1 MHKGIWGL
9 ARVVR
14 RHLSP
19 ETVGTRGAKFEEGCN
34 GLLDPVRSDSETS
47 SHEVDGQVSIFR
59 REWRPV
65 TAGTGSGPEGSR
77 LTVDIRRPWGNGAE
91 DECFGERRN
100 VQSTDDA
107 SPFTITMSKV
117 TIIGATGN
125 VGMFA
130 SYAIS
135 ANPHVREILLYG
147 REGRETVLRGITQDF
162 VDSFAA
168 RGTNLKI
175 NWTTN
180 LKDAAGSDVVVITA
194 GVPRSPGQDRLDLAM
209 GNARIIAPLAQ
220 TVGVIAPETKILVVT
235 NPVDVMTCV
244 ALKHSGLK
252 PSQVFG
258 LGTHL
263 DSMRLKSL
271 IAAYFKVHV
280 SEVHTRIIGEH
291 GESMV
296 PLWSATTIGGIKISN
311 LPAFAHLPV
320 KEIIESVKCSGQ
332 LIIKDKGSTV
342 YGPGEAIATLVKTV
356 LGDENRILT
365 VSAYIQS
372 EVHGIGEG
380 DVCIGVP
387 ARINRNG
394 VFPITIR
401 IDESEVIAFR
411 ESVEKIRTNTRTV
424 LSNLNE

>member
-1 MHKGIWGL
+1 MH
-9 ARVVR
+9 
-14 RHLSP
+14 
-19 ETVGTRGAKFEEGCN
+19 
-34 GLLDPVRSDSETS
+34 SDCETS

-65 TAGTGSGPEGSR
+65 AAGTGSGPEGSR
-77 LTVDIRRPWGNGAE
+77 LTVDIRRPWGNGVE
-91 DECFGERRN
+91 DGCFGKRSN
-100 VQSTDDA
+100 VQSTDNT
-107 SPFTITMSKV
+107 SPCLIIMSKV
-117 TIIGATGN
+117 TILGATGN
-125 VGMFA
+125 VGLFA

-147 REGRETVLRGITQDF
+147 REGRETLLRGITQDF

-168 RGTNLKI
+168 RGTNIKI

-180 LKDAAGSDVVVITA
+180 LKDAAGSDVVVITS
-194 GVPRSPGQDRLDLAM
+194 GIPRTPGQDRLDLALE
-209 GNARIIAPLAQ
+209 NAKVITPLAQ
-220 TVGVIAPETKILVVT
+220 TIGVIAPETKILVVT

-244 ALKHSGLK
+244 ALKYSGLN

-291 GESMV
+291 GDSMV

-320 KEIIESVKCSGQ
+320 QEIIESVKNSGN

-342 YGPGEAIATLVKTV
+342 YGPGEAIASLVKTV

-365 VSAYIQS
+365 VSAYIKS
-372 EVHGIGEG
+372 EIHGIGKG
-380 DVCIGVP
+380 DICIGVP
-387 ARINRNG
+387 ARINRSG
-394 VFPITIR
+394 VFPITIK

-411 ESVEKIRTNTRTV
+411 ESVEKIRTITRKV
-424 LSNLNE
+424 LTNLEE

>member
-14 RHLSP
+14 RHLLP
-19 ETVGTRGAKFEEGCN
+19 ETVGTRGAKFDEGCN
-34 GLLDPVRSDSETS
+34 GLREPVRSDCETS

-91 DECFGERRN
+91 DECFGERSN
-100 VQSTDDA
+100 VQSTDNT

-168 RGTNLKI
+168 RGIDLKI

-194 GVPRSPGQDRLDLAM
+194 GSPRSPGQDRLDLAL
-209 GNARIIAPLAQ
+209 GNARVIAPLAQ

-235 NPVDVMTCV
+235 NPVDLMTCV

-252 PSQVFG
+252 PNQVFG

-271 IAAYFKVHV
+271 IATYFKVHV

-320 KEIIESVKCSGQ
+320 NEIIESVKCSGQ

-394 VFPITIR
+394 AFPITIR
-401 IDESEVIAFR
+401 IDESEVTAFR
-411 ESVEKIRTNTRTV
+411 DSVEKIRTSTRNV
-424 LSNLNE
+424 LAKLDE